1 MHASSVHMR
10 NKLLLLLIWTSAPAI
25 AAFGQSSKQVYKAP
39 PNGKVTFSLEEQWWE
54 EKNVAPK
61 GDYLGDAQLTIQ
73 YSDGDRQTI
82 VFLGSSEYLESK
94 IEFSGNHGFSTWT
107 QTANLRPNATFAIIS
122 SQRAEAENAYEPVG
136 GNHFG
141 GGYIT
146 GSVARVSSDAPPYNS
161 PPETST
167 PPVGPASP
175 GPVPASANIH
185 AIIISG
191 RSDPAKIVTS
201 SNVTLTGGIVA
212 LGKDSSPPA
221 RPTTQWSAGLRIV
234 PDEALL
240 TGIKIPPIT
249 PNIIDVRIVSH
260 EVTGDLSTPVP

>member
-1 MHASSVHMR
+1 MR
-10 NKLLLLLIWTSAPAI
+10 NKLVFLVIWTSATTI
-25 AAFGQSSKQVYKAP
+25 ATFGQSSKEVYKVS
-39 PNGKVTFSLEEQWWE
+39 PNGEVTFSLEEHWWE
-54 EKNVAPK
+54 EKNVTPK
-61 GDYLGDAQLTIQ
+61 GEYLGDAQLTIQ
-73 YSDGDRQTI
+73 YSDGGQQTI

-94 IEFSGNHGFSTWT
+94 IEFSGNRGFNTWT
-107 QTANLRPNATFAIIS
+107 QTGNLKPNATFVVIS
-122 SQRAEAENAYEPVG
+122 SQRAEAENAYEPVA

-146 GSVARVSSDAPPYNS
+146 GSVARVSSDAPRYNR
-161 PPETST
+161 PRETPA
-167 PPVGPASP
+167 PPVGHP
-175 GPVPASANIH
+175 GPVPIPSSANIH

-212 LGKDSSPPA
+212 LGKDPSPPVQ
-221 RPTTQWSAGLRIV
+221 PTTQWSSGLRIV

-240 TGIKIPPIT
+240 TGAKIPPIT

-260 EVTGDLSTPVP
+260 AVTGNLSTPTP